1 MPQPRK
7 YESAAHKQAAY
18 RSRCA
23 AALKERWSS
32 KGLPALPVPSQIPG
46 RARWRAAIEG
56 ACALLEQT
64 VGEMR
69 DYYEERSE
77 GWQETERASELLEQV
92 ETLEGLLEE
101 LQTLND

>member
-7 YESAAHKQAAY
+7 YETAADKQAAY
-18 RSRCA
+18 RRRCQA
-23 AALKERWSS
+23 AYEEQMHS
-32 KGLPALPVPSQIPG
+32 KGLPALPVLSQIPG
-46 RARWRAAIEG
+46 RARWRSALEG

-77 GWQETERASELLEQV
+77 GWQETERASALLEQL